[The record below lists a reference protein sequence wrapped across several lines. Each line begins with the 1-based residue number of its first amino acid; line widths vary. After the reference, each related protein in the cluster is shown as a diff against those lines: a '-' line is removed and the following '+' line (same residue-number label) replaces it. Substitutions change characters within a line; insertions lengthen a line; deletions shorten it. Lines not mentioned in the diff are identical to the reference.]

1 MRANGGKYYDDFINN
16 EYIGIKY
23 NLLAIS
29 ALKSLEKDSMVSQQ
43 RVKDMMFDK
52 YKELKKANSSKYLN
66 HKSKTQLTLHAKQT
80 YDFTFKMKIGDVILT
95 PAKRSY
101 KFALGVIISDPFD
114 ARKDSLLEL
123 EQEFEKGNI
132 TYIPSGYSK
141 RRKVLWLHTIE
152 RKDIPKELIWIINA
166 HQALTELD
174 LKDKSKLFNLIVPCY
189 YYNEKYY
196 LRLYTSKGNDFS
208 LENWSTLISTIK
220 SNSIER
226 VDLRADINSPGWF
239 TFLIKSAS
247 DVQKIA
253 SALGISHQEFW
264 NIIGG
269 LFLGKELINLIVG
282 KNNVKKGLTNWI
294 LEMPENFWKHR
305 TKAIN
310 ARNEYLEAKNKNK
323 KLKRTLGVEIK
334 PPTPIDEKNNSKL
347 VDLFSNDKED
357 PTKSHKKL
365 K

>member
-1 MRANGGKYYDDFINN
+1 MEIAYPILKFSNNINFWLVRANGGKYYDDFINN

-264 NIIGG
+264 NINRWVV
-269 LFLGKELINLIVG
+269 FR
-282 KNNVKKGLTNWI
+282 KG
-294 LEMPENFWKHR
+294 
-305 TKAIN
+305 
-310 ARNEYLEAKNKNK
+310 
-323 KLKRTLGVEIK
+323 
-334 PPTPIDEKNNSKL
+334 IDKFNSGEK
-347 VDLFSNDKED
+347 
-357 PTKSHKKL
+357 
-365 K
+365 